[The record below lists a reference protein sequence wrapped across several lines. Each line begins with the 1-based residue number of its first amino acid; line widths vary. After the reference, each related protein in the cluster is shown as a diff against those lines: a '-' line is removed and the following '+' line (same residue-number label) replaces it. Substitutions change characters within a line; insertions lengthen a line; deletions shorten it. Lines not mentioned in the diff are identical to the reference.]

1 MTVKIITHS
10 GSFHADEI
18 FATALI
24 KRFYNSNVE
33 VIRTREDSILSEAV
47 QDPNIWVVDV
57 GRSYNE
63 RRRNFDHHQAS
74 FSKKWS
80 KTEIPFSSC
89 GLVWSYLK
97 KKGFL
102 SKKLSDGEVK
112 IIEDK
117 LIIPIDKHDNRVAT
131 WPQSVMFK
139 LANRNKNTIEDFHRA
154 LTIAE
159 IHLEDTIYYA
169 KQTELNIQ
177 RIKDVEFIENGLV
190 AVVGEEIHN
199 MINPLANNTDAKVV
213 IMPKTKDGDI
223 SNITWAIR
231 SLPSEKEGVLA
242 PKEWRGLSSI
252 ELQEMSGLKSLD
264 FTHKSGFLTIAK
276 NRKDAE
282 KVARL
287 MLSNGGY

>member
-33 VIRTREDSILSEAV
+33 IIRTREESILSEAV
-47 QDPNIWVVDV
+47 QDSKVWVVDV

-74 FSKKWS
+74 FSKTWPKS
-80 KTEIPFSSC
+80 DIPFSSC

-97 KKGFL
+97 KKGYL
-102 SKKLSDGEVK
+102 SKKLSDVEIE
-112 IIEDK
+112 IIEKK
-117 LIIPIDKHDNRVAT
+117 LIKPIDKHDNRVAT

-139 LANRNKNTIEDFHRA
+139 LSNRNNNTIDDFLRA

-169 KQTELNIQ
+169 RQMELNLD
-177 RIKDVEFIENGLV
+177 RIEDVEFIEDGLV
-190 AVVGEEIHN
+190 ALVDEEIHN
-199 MINPLANNTDAKVV
+199 IINPLANKTDAKVV
-213 IMPKTKDGDI
+213 IMPKSTEG
-223 SNITWAIR
+223 TWSVR
-231 SLPSEKEGVLA
+231 SLSPEKDGVLA
-242 PKEWRGLSSI
+242 PASWRGLSGK
-252 ELQEMSGLKSLD
+252 ELQDSSGLKGLV
-264 FTHKSGFLTIAK
+264 FVHKSGFLTISK
-276 NRKDAE
+276 SQKDAV

-287 MLSNGGY
+287 MLEGGGVI